1 MADWL
6 VRNHQKVMLVK
17 GGVYL
22 HQTPG
27 VSNLDTQFPGPHS
40 HKEYCWSVLNCQF
53 VGGGWCHPECCV
65 LYVGPEDNCGLIVSC
80 PTEGCQYSC
89 SLQCI
94 LSFHSRR
101 LESTPFSRDLA
112 IFIASQQEIWF
123 LCGSNFSLV
132 NFWDLPVTCGC
143 Q

>member
-1 MADWL
+1 M
-6 VRNHQKVMLVK
+6 
-17 GGVYL
+17 
-22 HQTPG
+22 
-27 VSNLDTQFPGPHS
+27 
-40 HKEYCWSVLNCQF
+40 VLNCQF
-53 VGGGWCHPECCV
+53 GGGGWCHPECGV

-94 LSFHSRR
+94 LSFHSCR

-112 IFIASQQEIWF
+112 TFIASQQEIWF

-132 NFWDLPVTCGC
+132 IFFGISWSLVVASNSYRLLAVLFSPVACVISLAVHANK
-143 Q
+143 